1 MAIYEISR
9 DRFERIPETDF
20 LSEGIKERSDLQRI
34 LRDQVDVLSPNTL
47 VISEEFGEWEDS
59 RRRIDLLGL
68 DKQANLVVIELKRT
82 EDGGHMELQAVRY
95 AAMVSTLTFDKVVE
109 IFGRFLNKLGK
120 DDDPEALILDF
131 LDWDQPIEDEFAQD
145 VRIILASKEFSRELT
160 TAVIW
165 LNARGLDIRCIR
177 MKPYRDQG
185 KVLVDIQTV
194 IPLPEAEDYQ
204 VRIREKQ
211 QKERISRTDSRDLTK
226 YVVTIDGKES
236 IPLAKRRAIFAIV
249 SHLCANGTTPTEIHK
264 VLSWRGNGLWRVV
277 EDKVDAHTFKQRAA
291 EAAESGGPAFEP
303 RRWFAEDDQLIHA
316 EGNTYAF
323 TKMWGIRTEEA
334 MRELLDRFDGD
345 DITFSPANE

>member
-1 MAIYEISR
+1 MAIYEISQ

-20 LSEGIKERSDLQRI
+20 LSEGIKERNDLQRL

-109 IFGRFLNKLGK
+109 IFGRFLDKMGR
-120 DDDPEALILDF
+120 DDDPEALLLDF
-131 LDWDQPIEDEFAQD
+131 LEWDQPTEDEFAQD
-145 VRIILASKEFSRELT
+145 VKIILASKEFSKELT

-165 LNARGLDIRCIR
+165 LNTRGLDIRCIR
-177 MKPYRDQG
+177 MKPYKDQG
-185 KVLVDIQTV
+185 KILVDIQTV

-211 QKERISRTDSRDLTK
+211 QKERIARTSSRDLTK
-226 YVVTIDGKES
+226 YVVTIDGEES
-236 IPLAKRRAIFAIV
+236 IPLAKRRAILSMV
-249 SHLCANGTTPTEIHK
+249 SYLCANGTTPTEIHK
-264 VLSWRGNGLWRVV
+264 VLSWRGNGLWLVV
-277 EDKVDAHTFKQRAA
+277 EGKVDSQTFRQRAA
-291 EAAESGGPAFEP
+291 EAAESGGPAFEE
-303 RRWFAEDDQLIHA
+303 RRWFLNDDELIHA
-316 EGNTYAF
+316 EGKTYAL
-323 TKMWGIRTEEA
+323 TKMWGVRTEEA
-334 MRELLDRFDGD
+334 MHELLDRFSGN
-345 DITFSPANE
+345 DITFSPFNE

>member
-1 MAIYEISR
+1 MAIYEISQ

-20 LSEGIKERSDLQRI
+20 LSEGIKERNDLQRL

-109 IFGRFLNKLGK
+109 IFGRFLDKMGR

-131 LDWDQPIEDEFAQD
+131 LEWDQPTEDEFAQD
-145 VRIILASKEFSRELT
+145 VKIILASKEFSKELT

-165 LNARGLDIRCIR
+165 LNTRGLDIRCIR
-177 MKPYRDQG
+177 MKPYKDQG
-185 KVLVDIQTV
+185 KILVDIQTV

-211 QKERISRTDSRDLTK
+211 QKERIARTSSRDLTK
-226 YVVTIDGKES
+226 YVVTIDGEES
-236 IPLAKRRAIFAIV
+236 IPLAKRRAILSMV
-249 SHLCANGTTPTEIHK
+249 SYLCANGTTPTEIHK

-277 EDKVDAHTFKQRAA
+277 EGKVDSQTFRQRAA
-291 EAAESGGPAFEP
+291 EAAESGGPAFEE
-303 RRWFAEDDQLIHA
+303 RRWFLNDDELIHA
-316 EGNTYAF
+316 EGKTYAL
-323 TKMWGIRTEEA
+323 TKMWGVRTEEA
-334 MRELLDRFDGD
+334 MHELLDRFSGN
-345 DITFSPANE
+345 DITFSPFNE